1 MANSKLFWY
10 NRETTATPM
19 NNLNIPSGIESNA
32 LANAPS
38 AMMSPAAFATNSITS
53 IAATLAP
60 AIGALATLGI
70 VGLGMKTIITG
81 KNPLKSNTVG

>member
-1 MANSKLFWY
+1 
-10 NRETTATPM
+10 M
-19 NNLNIPSGIESNA
+19 NNINIPTGIESQA

-38 AMMSPAAFATNSITS
+38 AMMNPAEFAANSITG

-70 VGLGMKTIITG
+70 VGLGMKAIITG
-81 KNPLKSNTVG
+81 KNPLGSKNIA

>member
-1 MANSKLFWY
+1 
-10 NRETTATPM
+10 M
-19 NNLNIPSGIESNA
+19 NNLNVPSDIESQA

-38 AMMSPAAFATNSITS
+38 AMMSPGQFAANSITG

-70 VGLGMKTIITG
+70 VGLGMKAIITG
-81 KNPLKSNTVG
+81 KNPLGNNKV

>member
-1 MANSKLFWY
+1 
-10 NRETTATPM
+10 M
-19 NNLNIPSGIESNA
+19 NNINIPTGIESQA

-38 AMMSPAAFATNSITS
+38 AMMNPAEFAANSITG

-70 VGLGMKTIITG
+70 VGLGMKAIITG
-81 KNPLKSNTVG
+81 KNPLGSNKVG

>member
-1 MANSKLFWY
+1 
-10 NRETTATPM
+10 M
-19 NNLNIPSGIESNA
+19 NNLNIPGGIESQA

-38 AMMSPAAFATNSITS
+38 TMMNPAEFAANSVTG

-70 VGLGMKTIITG
+70 VGLGMKAIITG
-81 KNPLKSNTVG
+81 KNPLGNNKV